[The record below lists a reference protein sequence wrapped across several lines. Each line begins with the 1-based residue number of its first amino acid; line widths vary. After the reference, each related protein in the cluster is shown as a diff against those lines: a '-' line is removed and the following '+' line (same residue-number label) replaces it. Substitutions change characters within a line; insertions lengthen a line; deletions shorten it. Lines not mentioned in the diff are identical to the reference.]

1 MILRRSLLPPGLDRE
16 ERAAALRRLIAE
28 QHRAEL
34 KKLKLDRD
42 RRRTSTVGWM
52 IDYYPNERGWQH
64 QPGNVDPRGRIFFA
78 EIKTVKRRRR

>member
-34 KKLKLDRD
+34 KK
-42 RRRTSTVGWM
+42 
-52 IDYYPNERGWQH
+52 
-64 QPGNVDPRGRIFFA
+64 
-78 EIKTVKRRRR
+78 